1 MESAKR
7 HCEYQAS
14 IGQMTHAGPQS
25 LFDRFTNVGFDAQA
39 VAENVAWTS
48 SFSVDRVMNLWLNS
62 PGTLD
67 CFPLIDRDQHI
78 HTQIGH
84 YANIVGNYT
93 HFGSFAIQAMDGKI
107 YWTQHFA
114 RPWSNVVEQCE
125 GQQPQP
131 APSQSTTIV
140 KPTLSTQPPTV
151 VTTTRSS
158 VSGTLTTPTRTSPT
172 IRTTLI
178 TTVLTIVYTV
188 KKK

>member
-125 GQQPQP
+125 GQPQPQ
-131 APSQSTTIV
+131 PSQSTTIV